1 MKFNNQIV
9 VKRWKPILLEYEKII
24 TKAQPRSFVYVKNLC
39 EVHYISAKE
48 LRRYYFKWKAGNK
61 KDESLLPE
69 KRGAKP

>member
-39 EVHYISAKE
+39 EEH
-48 LRRYYFKWKAGNK
+48 
-61 KDESLLPE
+61 
-69 KRGAKP
+69 